1 MGFRLKAVWGKL
13 HRKQQHYN
21 CCSAVLRKTDC
32 VRFGRNASL
41 SAFVLFAGGCVV
53 RITYESFLDCS
64 LQEVFLLPK
73 WRTAFYRFLLDSN
86 IIHRSVFAGGSLPP
100 APLAELSQLDRS
112 CLRLVSNSLPSKY
125 NNKKTAS
132 LFEAVF
138 CIKISIVLHRQQQ
151 LQPDTQP
158 MQLAVPDS
166 ADTVRT
172 PLRYKFYHHTKHTAF
187 APERV
192 TSLA

>member
-13 HRKQQHYN
+13 HRRQQN
-21 CCSAVLRKTDC
+21 SNLRETDC

-73 WRTAFYRFLLDSN
+73 WRTAFYRFLLDFN

-132 LFEAVF
+132 LLEAVF
-138 CIKISIVLHRQQQ
+138 LYQNFYRFTS
-151 LQPDTQP
+151 PT
-158 MQLAVPDS
+158 AV
-166 ADTVRT
+166 TT
-172 PLRYKFYHHTKHTAF
+172 
-187 APERV
+187 
-192 TSLA
+192 